1 MLCAVVSEGTKVLI
15 HMPLS
20 ADDLISLIDEEV
32 SRWTRVGEGVAVAR
46 HHTLLHVR
54 DVLQRTGFPT
64 DRNQRRELSLVPF
77 IFQEANYDD
86 IDWTDR
92 VAPLG
97 HLSGIFAIDVAVQCD
112 GRERHE
118 LTDAEYND
126 YVQISFDAI
135 DYR

>member
-1 MLCAVVSEGTKVLI
+1 
-15 HMPLS
+15 MPLS
-20 ADDLISLIDEEV
+20 TDDLISLIDEEV
-32 SRWTRVGEGVAVAR
+32 LRWMRGGNAVAAAR
-46 HHTLLHVR
+46 HGALLHVR
-54 DVLQRTGFPT
+54 DVLRRTGLPT
-64 DRNQRRELSLVPF
+64 NRDQRRELSLVPF

-92 VAPLG
+92 VAPLQQ
-97 HLSGIFAIDVAVQCD
+97 LTGIFAIDVAVQSD

-126 YVQISFDAI
+126 YVYRSFDAI